1 MKKRICFVVAIPG
14 TAQAFLRDHIQA
26 LSEVYDVYLVANI
39 KCAEEVKGLALAGW
53 HHINIERRISPW
65 SDIKA
70 VWEMFI
76 YMKRMKFDAVHSV
89 TPKAG
94 LITGIAARLC
104 GIKHRIHIFTGQYWA
119 SRNGLMNWLTKGV
132 DKMIIALDN
141 HILVDGKSQRAFLV
155 QKGLLHEGQAIVFG
169 AGSICGV
176 NSKRFVP
183 NLQVRQQLREE
194 IGIKENVLTFIF
206 MGRLNH
212 DKGIGELYGAFNR
225 LAGEV
230 KDVFLLFVGTDE
242 EGYLNRLP
250 YYKNIINGE
259 NFYFYGH
266 TPRPENILNAG
277 DVFVLPTYREGFGSS
292 VIEAA
297 CVGLPSI
304 CSDAYGVQDAYVE
317 NETGLKCMVGDVES
331 LYQCMRRFYDEPN
344 LKIWMGANSRERA
357 LKEFDGK
364 MITNCWV
371 EYYKELLSL

>member
-39 KCAEEVKGLALAGW
+39 KCAEDVKGLALAGW
-53 HHINIERRISPW
+53 HHADIERRISPW
-65 SDIKA
+65 ADFKA
-70 VWEMFI
+70 VWEMFT
-76 YMKRMKFDAVHSV
+76 YLKKMKFDAVHSI

-94 LITGIAARLC
+94 LVTGIAARLC

-119 SRNGLMNWLTKGV
+119 SRTGLMNWATKEV

-155 QKGLLHEGQAIVFG
+155 REGLLHEGQAIVFG

-176 NSKRFVP
+176 NAKRFVP
-183 NLQVRQQLREE
+183 NIQIRNQLREE
-194 IGIKENVLTFIF
+194 MGIDEKVLTFIF
-206 MGRLNH
+206 LGRLNH
-212 DKGIGELYGAFNR
+212 DKGIGELYEAFNR

-230 KDVFLLFVGTDE
+230 KDVFLLFVGSDE
-242 EGYLNRLP
+242 EGYLNRLSS
-250 YYKNIINGE
+250 YTNIIPGK
-259 NFYFYGH
+259 NFHFYGP
-266 TPRPENILNAG
+266 TPRPEDLLNAG

-317 NETGLKCMVGDVES
+317 NETGLKCFVGDVES

-344 LKIWMGANSRERA
+344 LKVWMGTNSRERA
-357 LKEFDGK
+357 LKEFDGEE
-364 MITNCWV
+364 ITNCWV
-371 EYYKELLSL
+371 NYYKELLS